1 MNNVINKSLKSESVE
16 GKDKQRNMII
26 ISLGVAIVA
35 VLIYFVYSHI
45 SHPDTYAEL
54 EPMMDDA
61 RDFEMQAAEYSDAY
75 SSIEDQVGEDAYFS
89 AIEEGYQD
97 STVRQQEI
105 IDMIAET
112 DKKIQAAGGITNYEE
127 LQRVKMPAT
136 DRAAAIAVAEQFNQ
150 EYSNNEMNAVPIQ
163 EPMEAIDMHN
173 HDHSDEVLISGA
185 PQSSVKTRHDHDHDH

>member
-1 MNNVINKSLKSESVE
+1 MNNVINKSLKTEAVKGE
-16 GKDKQRNMII
+16 NNKRNIII
-26 ISLGVAIVA
+26 ISLGIAIVA

-54 EPMMDDA
+54 EPMMDEA
-61 RDFEMQAAEYSDAY
+61 RNFEMQAAEYSDAY

-89 AIEEGYQD
+89 AIEEGYED

-127 LQRVKMPAT
+127 LQRVKIPAT
-136 DRAAAIAVAEQFNQ
+136 DRAAAIAVAEQFDQN
-150 EYSNNEMNAVPIQ
+150 YSNDEMNNVPIQ
-163 EPMEAIDMHN
+163 EPMEAIAMHD
-173 HDHSDEVLISGA
+173 HDHSNEVLISAA
-185 PQSSVKTRHDHDHDH
+185 PKSPVETLHDHDH